1 MLPPMIGIVRLAL
14 HRPYTFVVLALLIL
28 IFGVLAALRTPVDI
42 FPDIR
47 IPVIGVAWTYTGLS
61 PDEMSGRIVTPYE
74 RALTTTVNDI
84 EHIEATSYNSFG
96 IVKIYFQPNV
106 DIRTANAQV
115 TAISQTVLRNMPP
128 GVVPPLILNYNAA
141 TVPIIQLALSG
152 KGLSEQNLADLGI
165 NVVRTGLITVPGA
178 AIPYPF
184 GGKFRQVQIDLD
196 AAALQARGLSG
207 QDVAGALAAQN
218 LITPVGTQKIGD
230 FEYNILLNDSAQGID
245 ELNKLPVR
253 AVNGAMVYLGD
264 VAHAYDGNPPQTN
277 IVHVNGGRSVLMP
290 VLKSGA
296 ISTLAIISGIK
307 QKVADLIPAL
317 PESLGIA
324 FVGDQSLF
332 VRAAIGSVAK
342 EGVIAAVL
350 TSLMILLFLG
360 SWRSTVIIAISIP
373 LSVLGAIA
381 LLAAFGETLNIM
393 TLGGL
398 ALAVGIL
405 VDDATVT
412 IENIN
417 WHLEHGKDVP
427 TAILD
432 GAAQIVTPAFVSLLC
447 ICIVF
452 VPMFF
457 LNGIAHFLFVPMA
470 EAVMFAMTCSFILS
484 RTLVPTM
491 ANHLL
496 QPHASPAHASHA
508 GESAAATRSP
518 NPLVRL
524 QRRFAARF
532 EHIRRGY
539 REQLELALGHRRAF
553 VIGFSACMLASFLLL
568 PLLGRNFFPKVDAG
582 QILMHVRAP
591 VGTRVEETA
600 NRLAQVEKAVRAII
614 PPNELAT
621 LADNIGM
628 PISSINMTYNNTGL
642 IGSQDGDVQLSLR
655 ENHRPTADYVR
666 RLREELPLRFPGST
680 FSFLPADIVSQIL
693 NFGSPAPINLQVRGP
708 NTAASFAYANL
719 LLAKIRHVP
728 GIADAR
734 IQQSRSQP
742 TFRVEVD
749 RTRAEYAGVSER
761 DVTNSLGVDLAGSSQ
776 VAPTFWLNPQNGVS
790 YSIVMQTPQY
800 QIDSLT
806 DLRNLPITP
815 SGAGTPQVLG
825 GLADIHR
832 TASNAVVSQYDIQTM
847 VQIYATTQD
856 RDLGAVASDVQRII
870 DATKSELP
878 KAGSVVMLGQVKT
891 MTDAFSGLL
900 FGLVGAIV
908 LIYLLIVV
916 NFQSW
921 SDPFVIITALPAAL
935 AGIVWMLFATHTTL
949 SVPALT
955 GAIMCMGVAT
965 ANSVLVVSFARER
978 LDKAG
983 DATAAA
989 LEAGF
994 VRFRPVLMTALA
1006 MIIGMAPMALGLGE
1020 GGEQNAPLGRA
1031 VIGGLVFATVATLFF
1046 VPVVFSIIHR
1056 HHTHKP
1062 APAAFPG
1069 EAHAAA

>member
-1 MLPPMIGIVRLAL
+1 MIGIVRLAL
-14 HRPYTFVVLALLIL
+14 SRPYTFIVMALLIL
-28 IFGVLAALRTPVDI
+28 IVGVLAAWRTPVDI

-47 IPVIGVAWTYTGLS
+47 IPVIGVAFTYTGLS
-61 PDEMSGRIVTPYE
+61 PDEMAGRIVTPYQ
-74 RALTTTVNDI
+74 RSLTTTVNDI
-84 EHIEATSYNSFG
+84 EHIEATSYNGFG
-96 IVKIYFQPNV
+96 IVKIYFQPTV

-115 TAISQTVLRNMPP
+115 TAISQTVLRSMPP
-128 GVVPPLILNYNAA
+128 GITPPLILNYSAA

-165 NVVRTGLITVPGA
+165 NSVRTSLVTVPGA

-184 GGKFRQVQIDLD
+184 GGKTRQVQIDLD

-230 FEYNILLNDSAQGID
+230 FEYNILLNNSASGID
-245 ELNKLPVR
+245 QLNQLPIKT
-253 AVNGAMVYLGD
+253 VNGAMVYLGD

-277 IVHVNGGRSVLMP
+277 IVHVNGGRSVLMS
-290 VLKSGA
+290 VLKSGS

-307 QKVADLIPAL
+307 QKVEDLKPAL
-317 PESLGIA
+317 PETLEIA
-324 FVGDQSLF
+324 PVGDQSLF
-332 VRAAIGSVAK
+332 VSAAISAVAK
-342 EGVIAAVL
+342 EGIIAAAL
-350 TSLMILLFLG
+350 TSVMILLFLG

-381 LLAAFGETLNIM
+381 LLSAFGETLNIM

-417 WHLEHGKDVP
+417 WHLEHGKDVQ

-457 LNGIAHFLFVPMA
+457 LNGIARFLFVPMA

-491 ANHLL
+491 ANYLL
-496 QPHASPAHASHA
+496 QPHAAHADD
-508 GESAAATRSP
+508 SATTSLSR
-518 NPLVRL
+518 NPLVRF
-524 QRRFAARF
+524 QRGFSERF
-532 EHIRRGY
+532 ERIRHAY
-539 REQLELALGHRRAF
+539 HSQLELALAHRKAFMTGFTAF
-553 VIGFSACMLASFLLL
+553 VFASLLL
-568 PLLGRNFFPKVDAG
+568 TPLLGRNFFPSVDAG

-591 VGTRVEETA
+591 IGTRVEETA
-600 NRLAQVEKAVRAII
+600 NRLADVEQAVRSII
-614 PPNELAT
+614 PPGELAT

-642 IGSQDGDVQLSLR
+642 IGSQDSDVQLALKKG
-655 ENHRPTADYVR
+655 HRPTEEYVR
-666 RLREELPLRFPGST
+666 RLREELPHRFPGST

-708 NTAASFAYANL
+708 DIAASFAYANR
-719 LLAKIRHVP
+719 LLAQIRHVP

-734 IQQSRSQP
+734 IQQSRNQP
-742 TFRVEVD
+742 AFRIELD
-749 RTRAEYAGVSER
+749 RTRAQYAGVSAR
-761 DVTNSLGVDLAGSSQ
+761 DVTNSLVVDLAGSSQ
-776 VAPTFWLNPQNGVS
+776 VAPTFWLNPKNGVS

-800 QIDSLT
+800 QVDSLAG
-806 DLRNLPITP
+806 LRNLPITP
-815 SGAGTPQVLG
+815 AGAGAPQVLG
-825 GLADIHR
+825 GIAEVHR
-832 TASNAVVSQYDIQTM
+832 VTANAVISQYDIQSM
-847 VQIYATTQD
+847 VQIYATTQG
-856 RDLGAVASDVQRII
+856 RDLGAVAADVQKII
-870 DATKSELP
+870 DAAKAELP

-891 MTDAFSGLL
+891 MGDAFSGLL
-900 FGLVGAIV
+900 FGLLGAIV

-921 SDPFVIITALPAAL
+921 SDPFVIITALPGC
-935 AGIVWMLFATHTTL
+935 AGGHRVDAVRNPYDT
-949 SVPALT
+949 V
-955 GAIMCMGVAT
+955 GAGAHRRNHVHGCGH
-965 ANSVLVVSFARER
+965 
-978 LDKAG
+978 
-983 DATAAA
+983 
-989 LEAGF
+989 
-994 VRFRPVLMTALA
+994 
-1006 MIIGMAPMALGLGE
+1006 
-1020 GGEQNAPLGRA
+1020 GEQRAGRELCA
-1031 VIGGLVFATVATLFF
+1031 RTAG
-1046 VPVVFSIIHR
+1046 
-1056 HHTHKP
+1056 
-1062 APAAFPG
+1062 
-1069 EAHAAA
+1069 